1 MCPLRVI
8 LLFLSAILAG
18 YFAIKTVRAQAA
30 DSILELQED
39 EQEASAELMENTG
52 TFNKVNFATLPS
64 SSCREYYEG
73 LLTLVVYN
81 SLDKLVDKWKRESFK
96 KQSVQV
102 MESNYAMIITMS
114 NFNVLFSSER
124 RAK

>member
-18 YFAIKTVRAQAA
+18 YFAIKTVRSQAA

-52 TFNKVNFATLPS
+52 TFNNVNFATLPS
-64 SSCREYYEG
+64 CSFCEYHERRS
-73 LLTLVVYN
+73 TLVV
-81 SLDKLVDKWKRESFK
+81 
-96 KQSVQV
+96 
-102 MESNYAMIITMS
+102 
-114 NFNVLFSSER
+114 
-124 RAK
+124 

>member
-18 YFAIKTVRAQAA
+18 YFAIKTVRSQAA

-52 TFNKVNFATLPS
+52 TFNNVSFATLPS
-64 SSCREYYEG
+64 YSFCEYHEG

-81 SLDKLVDKWKRESFK
+81 SLDKLVGIWKRESFK
-96 KQSVQV
+96 EQSVQG
-102 MESNYAMIITMS
+102 MEGNYDMVITMS
-114 NFNVLFSSER
+114 NFDVLWSSER
-124 RAK
+124 REK

>member
-18 YFAIKTVRAQAA
+18 YFAIKTVRSQAA

-52 TFNKVNFATLPS
+52 SFNKVNFATL
-64 SSCREYYEG
+64 
-73 LLTLVVYN
+73 LLLLLVN
-81 SLDKLVDKWKRESFK
+81 IMKGFFL
-96 KQSVQV
+96 
-102 MESNYAMIITMS
+102 
-114 NFNVLFSSER
+114 
-124 RAK
+124 